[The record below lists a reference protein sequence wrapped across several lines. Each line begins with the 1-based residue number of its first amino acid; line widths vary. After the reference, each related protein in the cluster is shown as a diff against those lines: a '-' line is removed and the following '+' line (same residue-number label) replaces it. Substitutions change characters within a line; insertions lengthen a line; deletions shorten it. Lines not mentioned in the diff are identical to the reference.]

1 MRYSASLII
10 LTTGMAAGRQIP
22 QNVKSFYDTWKVY
35 RSVLGFANILTYGQ
49 GKSCSNPLSPAYDVG
64 VDQKSRNSVYCMNK
78 TSNVVFVKNQN
89 GGFADMDI
97 DCDGAGKGQGGCSD
111 DPTGLG
117 ETSFKD
123 QVQSLT
129 NGAVSD
135 LDTNK
140 HTFVVLSNF
149 VSNDASGDNRKPFDI
164 QSVGVNPLSI
174 VAIVCGGQMFYGVY
188 GDRNGGVVT
197 GEASLSLGKLCF
209 PNEGLSGNMG
219 HGATDVL
226 YLAFPGAKAPSGAS
240 WTAKDAK
247 TFEASLAAEGD
258 KLVARIGKTS

>member
-1 MRYSASLII
+1 M
-10 LTTGMAAGRQIP
+10 
-22 QNVKSFYDTWKVY
+22 D
-35 RSVLGFANILTYGQ
+35 
-49 GKSCSNPLSPAYDVG
+49 
-64 VDQKSRNSVYCMNK
+64 K
-78 TSNVVFVKNQN
+78 TSNVVFLKIQN

-129 NGAVSD
+129 IGAVSD

-140 HTFVVLSNF
+140 QTFVVLSNF
-149 VSNDASGDNRKPFDI
+149 VSTDASGDSRKPFDI

-174 VAIVCGGQMFYGVY
+174 VAVVCGGQMFYGVY
-188 GDRNGGVVT
+188 GDQNGGVVT

-219 HGATDVL
+219 HGATDIL

-247 TFEASLAAEGD
+247 TFETSLAAEGD
-258 KLVARIGKTS
+258 KLVARIGKGN

>member
-10 LTTGMAAGRQIP
+10 LTAGLAASRQIP
-22 QNVKSFYDTWKVY
+22 QNVKSFYDTWKVC

-111 DPTGLG
+111 
-117 ETSFKD
+117 
-123 QVQSLT
+123 
-129 NGAVSD
+129 GAVSD

-188 GDRNGGVVT
+188 GDQNGGVVT